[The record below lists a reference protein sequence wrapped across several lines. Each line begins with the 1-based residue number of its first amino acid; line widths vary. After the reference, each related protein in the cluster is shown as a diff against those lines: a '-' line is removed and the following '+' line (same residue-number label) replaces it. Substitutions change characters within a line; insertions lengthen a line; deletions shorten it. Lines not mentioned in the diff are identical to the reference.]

1 MRPNHAKL
9 GSFLLLLVA
18 ACGSDSD
25 TEALVRQG
33 YTRLN
38 SGDAAGGIACFD
50 RALVA
55 LASSD
60 PQYLEASMGR
70 FQALA
75 RVEPERVAPEL
86 VQRADSEPECFGP
99 EEFRFVA
106 GHLRMAEH
114 HTQAV
119 QLLDVAIQRFDDDE
133 KLLDEM
139 RITEQSAKRVGDD
152 KALEELKKMGSIG
165 K

>member
-1 MRPNHAKL
+1 MRTMETQL
-9 GSFLLLLVA
+9 GSLLLLVA
-18 ACGSDSD
+18 AACGSGSD
-25 TEALVRQG
+25 AEALVRQG
-33 YTRLN
+33 YARLN

-55 LASSD
+55 LAPSD

-75 RVEPERVAPEL
+75 RVEPERVTQEL
-86 VQRADSEPECFGP
+86 VQQADAEPECFGP

-106 GHLRMAEH
+106 GHLRIAEH

-119 QLLDVAIQRFDDDE
+119 QLLDVAIQRFDVDE
-133 KLLDEM
+133 KLLEEM
-139 RITEQSAKRVGDD
+139 PITEQAAKRVGDD
-152 KALEELKKMGSIG
+152 KAVEELRRMGYIG

>member
-1 MRPNHAKL
+1 MCSMITKL
-9 GSFLLLLVA
+9 GSLLLLVAA

-25 TEALVRQG
+25 SDALVRQG

-38 SGDAAGGIACFD
+38 SGDAAGGIECFD

-55 LASSD
+55 LAPSD

-75 RVEPERVAPEL
+75 RVAPERVTQEL
-86 VQRADSEPECFGP
+86 VQSADAEPACFGAD
-99 EEFRFVA
+99 EFRFVA

-133 KLLDEM
+133 KLLAEM
-139 RITEQSAKRVGDD
+139 SITEQEAKRVGDS
-152 KALEELKKMGSIG
+152 KALEELRRMGYVG